1 MKELDGTTAA
11 ITKVKPHFRV
21 SLDEETMVLSIAG
34 AVTAN
39 EIFSPFIFRGWFVM
53 VCLFVCLTCTIQL
66 YTTRVVIGIPT
77 RSTVCKLLATSSY

>member
-11 ITKVKPHFRV
+11 ITKVIPHFRV

-53 VCLFVCLTCTIQL
+53 ACLFV
-66 YTTRVVIGIPT
+66 
-77 RSTVCKLLATSSY
+77 